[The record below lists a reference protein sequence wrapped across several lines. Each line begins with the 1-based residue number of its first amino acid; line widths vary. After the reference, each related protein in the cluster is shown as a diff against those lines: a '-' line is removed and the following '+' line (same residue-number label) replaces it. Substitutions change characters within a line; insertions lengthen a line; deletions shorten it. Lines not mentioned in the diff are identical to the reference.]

1 MGLDMYAFFVEKKD
15 AISDEKCRL
24 AYGQVEDYYWRKD
37 YNLHDWIEKLWEKRT
52 GNTDRNNFNCVQIRL
67 YKEDIEGL
75 EKAINTWKID
85 DSEPFSFDKY
95 TSNMKKHD
103 LQFCQEAKKAIKDG
117 YAVYYDSWW

>member
-1 MGLDMYAFFVEKKD
+1 MGLDMYAFFVKKED
-15 AISDEKCRL
+15 AINDEKCRL

-52 GNTDRNNFNCVQIRL
+52 GNTDRSNFNCVQIRL

-75 EKAINTWKID
+75 EKVINTWKID
-85 DSEPFSFDKY
+85 NSEPFSFKKY
-95 TSNMKKHD
+95 TSNMKEHD

>member
-1 MGLDMYAFFVEKKD
+1 MGLDMYAFFVEKED

-52 GNTDRNNFNCVQIRL
+52 GNTDRSNFNCVQIRL

-85 DSEPFSFDKY
+85 NSEPFSFKKY
-95 TSNMKKHD
+95 NSNMKEHD

>member
-1 MGLDMYAFFVEKKD
+1 MGLDMYAFFVGKKN

-24 AYGQVEDYYWRKD
+24 AYGQVENYYWRKD
-37 YNLHDWIEKLWEKRT
+37 YNLHNWIEKLWEKRT

-85 DSEPFSFDKY
+85 DSEPFSSKKY
-95 TSNMKKHD
+95 TSNMKEHD
-103 LQFCQEAKKAIKDG
+103 LQFCQEAKKVIKDG